1 MLLSPDDRLSIRICV
16 TFIVVAFLNI
26 CQVSGYQD
34 DQLDPNMFLRRPQRF
49 SFGLGKRAS
58 APQFPPDQFY
68 ELFTNWGIGG
78 PHGLFKRSQDPEK
91 EEDDW
96 FSLSSKPALIRKS
109 RGAYSFG
116 LGKRSSPGQYSFGL
130 GKRGNQYGFG
140 LGR

>member
-1 MLLSPDDRLSIRICV
+1 MLLSPDDRHKQSIRLRL
-16 TFIVVAFLNI
+16 TFIVIALLNI

-116 LGKRSSPGQYSFGL
+116 
-130 GKRGNQYGFG
+130 NN
-140 LGR
+140 